1 MKDMTM
7 EEMREYIRLLEIE
20 LEEEKIK
27 REKDK
32 EDYNLLEKEYE
43 KEIEDLKRD
52 LINANGKI
60 TSQKI
65 TLESYKHKVGVPII
79 IEGAEEDLYRG
90 EQKDFVIGLL
100 RNAMN
105 NSDKYTRT
113 YKICESLL
121 GSNNEIGRR
130 SEIKDKLSTILKS
143 YSGMDSDTISNLESC
158 DVKIVIEKGHHKIL
172 LGGDERYTIS
182 ISHTPS
188 DIKCGL
194 NAMSDINK
202 TFF

>member
-1 MKDMTM
+1 M
-7 EEMREYIRLLEIE
+7 EEMREYIHLLEID
-20 LEEEKIK
+20 LEKEKQERK
-27 REKDK
+27 KDK
-32 EDYNLLEKEYE
+32 EDYALLEKEYE
-43 KEIEDLKRD
+43 KEIEGLRRD

-60 TSQKI
+60 TSQNI

-79 IEGAEEDLYRG
+79 IEGAETDLYRG

-105 NSDKYTRT
+105 SNDKYTRT

-121 GSNNEIGRR
+121 GANNEVGRR

-143 YSGMDSDTISNLESC
+143 YSGMDSDTVSSLESC
-158 DVKIVIEKGHHKIL
+158 DVKVIIEKGHHKIV
-172 LGGDERYTIS
+172 LGGDERYSVS

-202 TFF
+202 SFF

>member
-43 KEIEDLKRD
+43 KELEDLKRD

-113 YKICESLL
+113 YKNVI
-121 GSNNEIGRR
+121 
-130 SEIKDKLSTILKS
+130 
-143 YSGMDSDTISNLESC
+143 
-158 DVKIVIEKGHHKIL
+158 IVL
-172 LGGDERYTIS
+172 
-182 ISHTPS
+182 
-188 DIKCGL
+188 
-194 NAMSDINK
+194 
-202 TFF
+202 